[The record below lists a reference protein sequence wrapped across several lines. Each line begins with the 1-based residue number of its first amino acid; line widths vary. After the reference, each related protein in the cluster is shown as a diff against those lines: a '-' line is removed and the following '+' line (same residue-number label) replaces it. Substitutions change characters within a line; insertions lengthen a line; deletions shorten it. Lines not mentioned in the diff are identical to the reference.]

1 MKAKVTK
8 KNCKRV
14 AQIAFKELQN
24 RLSCYGGY
32 SEQKFAYEVNNMIL
46 DKFIIFKVAP
56 TYTNNPYI
64 TRAAIMSIND
74 FFESSKWK
82 ESMFYGAEVFV
93 KNDKKSGKEIALPCV
108 SISIK
113 IEDDEQQG

>member
-1 MKAKVTK
+1 MKVTKVTK

-32 SEQKFAYEVNNMIL
+32 ATI
-46 DKFIIFKVAP
+46 
-56 TYTNNPYI
+56 YI
-64 TRAAIMSIND
+64 TPTRKRNAYITSAANISVND
-74 FFESSKWK
+74 VFQESKWK